1 MKNTFSQ
8 AIMIALVFIS
18 TAAFSASVK
27 KITVKSPDGKTQTE
41 VTVNETISYSISQ
54 DGVQVLAPSN
64 LSMSLSDGTIWGIGS
79 KITNVKTH
87 KVNAVIDA
95 PFYKSKKVQDS
106 YNNVVITFSGNW
118 SLEFR
123 AYNDGVAYRFASTKK
138 GKYQIVSEEAEFK
151 FTNDAEATVPYVY
164 DPGTIEHQL
173 FQSFENR
180 YTRLKLSELD
190 KNRLMFLPLSVE
202 APKGKRITITESDLR
217 NYPGM
222 YLTTNMGGNKM
233 TGFFAPLRNE
243 VDEHA
248 GYNNLQVLV
257 KSRHNYIA
265 EIDAART
272 FPWRAAIITRNDI
285 DLANTTLSYNLA
297 AENVIGNTDW
307 IKPGKVAWDWWN
319 NWNLD
324 GVDFKAGINNQTYK
338 YYIDFASKQ
347 GIEYVILDEGWSVN
361 KVYDLMQ
368 EVPEINVK
376 ELVEYAKERNVGII
390 LWAGYY
396 AFDKDMEKVCKHYSE
411 MGVKGF
417 KVDFM
422 NGDDQELV
430 YFNER
435 SAKMCAKYK
444 LIVDLHGTYKP
455 AGLQRTYPNIL
466 NFEGVHGLEQMKWQ
480 PATCDQVTYDVTIP
494 FIRMISGPLD
504 YTQGAMNNAVKA
516 LNTITNEVE
525 TQYAPNFSKPMS
537 QGTRCHQLAEY
548 VIFLSPLNMLCD
560 TPTNYEKNPVSTE
573 FIASIPTIW
582 DESKTIQGKMGEY
595 IVTARRN
602 GNTWYI
608 GGLNNWDAREI
619 TINIKDIIG
628 KSGEVTIFKDG
639 LNADMNGVD
648 FVKKTEKVEGELTIR
663 MAPGGGFVVKI

>member
-173 FQSFENR
+173 FQAFENR

-361 KVYDLMQ
+361 IVYDLMQ

-376 ELVEYAKERNVGII
+376 KLV
-390 LWAGYY
+390 
-396 AFDKDMEKVCKHYSE
+396 
-411 MGVKGF
+411 
-417 KVDFM
+417 
-422 NGDDQELV
+422 
-430 YFNER
+430 
-435 SAKMCAKYK
+435 
-444 LIVDLHGTYKP
+444 
-455 AGLQRTYPNIL
+455 
-466 NFEGVHGLEQMKWQ
+466 
-480 PATCDQVTYDVTIP
+480 
-494 FIRMISGPLD
+494 
-504 YTQGAMNNAVKA
+504 
-516 LNTITNEVE
+516 
-525 TQYAPNFSKPMS
+525 
-537 QGTRCHQLAEY
+537 
-548 VIFLSPLNMLCD
+548 
-560 TPTNYEKNPVSTE
+560 
-573 FIASIPTIW
+573 
-582 DESKTIQGKMGEY
+582 
-595 IVTARRN
+595 
-602 GNTWYI
+602 
-608 GGLNNWDAREI
+608 
-619 TINIKDIIG
+619 
-628 KSGEVTIFKDG
+628 
-639 LNADMNGVD
+639 
-648 FVKKTEKVEGELTIR
+648 
-663 MAPGGGFVVKI
+663 